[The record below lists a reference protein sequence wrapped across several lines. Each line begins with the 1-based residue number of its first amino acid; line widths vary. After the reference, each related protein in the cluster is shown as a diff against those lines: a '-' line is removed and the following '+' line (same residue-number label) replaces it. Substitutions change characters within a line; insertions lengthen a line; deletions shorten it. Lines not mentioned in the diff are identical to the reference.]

1 MNFVDHCRK
10 AISFDT
16 TNEMGTIE
24 YVKWLSS
31 ICQEFNLAVDIQN
44 EYLGDIEHANIM
56 IRPNQQRG
64 DSEFLLQAH
73 MDTPDPGPYPLWDKT
88 GSNPFDATIIDEEI
102 YGIGSAEVKLD
113 LICKIHALASFQ
125 SQTSWKLHPVV
136 VGTYGEESGM
146 QGALKLIRKNKISP
160 KMALIGEPSNLRLI
174 TAAKGFAGVEIRI
187 PFTDEEINYR
197 EQHNLRESTTTQ
209 SKMFTGVSAHSSVPH
224 LGDSAIN
231 KMLEYLIQ
239 LPENLVI
246 MEMDGGTNFN
256 TVASHA
262 FLEVEG
268 TTMSGMVIGKKIA
281 EIYRTIRSLMIEFHR
296 YEDSTFQPSHPTLNI
311 GLIRTFEDHILISGS
326 CRMPPM
332 ITQQIYEEWILQ
344 LKNICDSNQA
354 QFRVTDYKKPFRT
367 AENSLLVKGC
377 LDIFR
382 KMGMNDEP
390 TTQPSTNESSIFAR
404 LGVDCVCFGPGV
416 REGNIHM
423 PNEKV
428 SIQQLRISIEF
439 YKNVI
444 ERFCL

>member
-1 MNFVDHCRK
+1 
-10 AISFDT
+10 
-16 TNEMGTIE
+16 
-24 YVKWLSS
+24 
-31 ICQEFNLAVDIQN
+31 
-44 EYLGDIEHANIM
+44 
-56 IRPNQQRG
+56 
-64 DSEFLLQAH
+64 
-73 MDTPDPGPYPLWDKT
+73 
-88 GSNPFDATIIDEEI
+88 
-102 YGIGSAEVKLD
+102 
-113 LICKIHALASFQ
+113 
-125 SQTSWKLHPVV
+125 
-136 VGTYGEESGM
+136 
-146 QGALKLIRKNKISP
+146 
-160 KMALIGEPSNLRLI
+160 MALIGEPSNLRLI

-382 KMGMNDEP
+382 KMGINDEP